1 VKGAIIMANQVFNP
15 YLPSYEYVPDGE
27 PKVFGNRLYVFGS
40 HDRFNGKAFCMNDY
54 VLWSAPLSDLSDW
67 RNEGVIY
74 RKDQDPENPKG
85 RISMNAPD
93 VVEGLDGKYYLF
105 YELSGKAF
113 ISVAVSNRPE
123 GPYTFYGYVH
133 YEDGTRYG
141 EAKDDAF
148 GFDPGVLIDEDERI
162 YLYTGFAP
170 FRGPLLAMAKLR
182 GGEHGYGYVLE
193 LQPDMLTI
201 VGKQQRT
208 IPGETKAKKTDFEGH
223 GFYEA
228 SSPRKI
234 GNLYYLVYSSSL
246 SHELCYATARTPL
259 GPWAYG
265 GTIVSIGDVG
275 LPGVAEEKA
284 RNFLGNTHGGLC
296 EINGQWYVFYHRQ
309 TNQQCCARQGACE
322 PIQIASD
329 GSIAQVEVTSAGLN
343 GGPLL
348 GSGTYEARIACN
360 LSGKDGTY
368 AYLRNMER
376 KKEYPYFTQS
386 GEDRENNP
394 DQHIANMQDGAWCGF
409 KYFNFDGEDILR
421 VRIRGTAK
429 GSLFVSTEQ
438 NGGVFGTVPVN
449 PSKSW
454 REATVKVNP
463 VRGEKTALY
472 FRFRGEG
479 AMDFMSFTLEKSGDE
494 TDPLLKH
501 ADETLERNTAT
512 EFYYCRK
519 PEEENEERN

>member
-1 VKGAIIMANQVFNP
+1 MANQVFNP

-27 PKVFGNRLYVFGS
+27 PRVFGNRLYVFGS

-208 IPGETKAKKTDFEGH
+208 IPGETKAKKTGFEGH

-275 LPGVAEEKA
+275 LPGVAEDRA

-343 GGPLL
+343 DGPLL

-368 AYLRNMER
+368 AYVRNMER

-519 PEEENEERN
+519 PEEADEERN